1 MPIRLLKFNL
11 DGTEIRLIERGELW
25 RIISSAMELAFDE
38 GSIQT
43 DIQHL
48 ISNGFESPAATDLS
62 ISAFCA
68 DYQRYAILS
77 HTWLQNTPGEVTYGN
92 WMNQK
97 INQGSAGYQ
106 KLANFCR
113 VAATEYGLTVGW
125 MDTICI
131 NKESSSELDESI
143 RSMYSWYETSTVC
156 ITYLA
161 GTTELGQMH
170 KDPWFTRGWTLQEMV
185 APQNLSF
192 YSVDW
197 NLLVPGEGD
206 DKAKPDIMHEIV
218 EATTITEKELRM
230 GGRHVPISRRM
241 QWAAKRQVTREED
254 RSYSLMGMFDVSIS
268 TAYGEGAERA
278 FVRLLKEILNT
289 NTPDLLDIVNHG
301 YVRDAKPSFST
312 TRTSSLIPPSPR
324 DYLWRAESNKIWSN
338 CRPKIPINL
347 TPLGLQIPVLLIPGI
362 SCLDLPASH
371 PPPFMPWNEAHRP
384 AISADILQ
392 YDVQYRSQ
400 FKPEHDKHS
409 IIFAILNH
417 LERSTTVQINADLCF
432 AVALFP
438 THFSKSHAK
447 VPENGTTV
455 SILETERPIILK
467 FDRQTSD
474 PLRMPF
480 NKVDLEPHG
489 MYLRTLYFS

>member
-1 MPIRLLKFNL
+1 M
-11 DGTEIRLIERGELW
+11 EISYNENSIQADIQRLISHDFEP
-25 RIISSAMELAFDE
+25 
-38 GSIQT
+38 QT
-43 DIQHL
+43 
-48 ISNGFESPAATDLS
+48 ATDLA

-68 DYQRYAILS
+68 EYQRYAILS
-77 HTWLQNTPGEVTYGN
+77 HTWLQSSPGEVTYSN
-92 WMNQK
+92 WMGQK
-97 INQGSAGYQ
+97 FDQNSAGYQ
-106 KLANFCR
+106 KLVNFCR
-113 VAATEYGLTVGW
+113 IAATEYGLTVGW

-131 NKESSSELDESI
+131 NKDSSSELDESI

-161 GTTELGQMH
+161 GTTELRHMH

-185 APQNLSF
+185 APQNMSF
-192 YSVDW
+192 YSADW

-206 DKAKPDIMHEIV
+206 DKAKPGIMHEIV

-254 RSYSLMGMFDVSIS
+254 RAYSLMGIFDVSIS

-301 YVRDAKPSFST
+301 YFRDSKQSFST

-324 DYLWRAESNKIWSN
+324 DYFWRAESNKIWSN

-347 TPLGLQIPVLLIPGI
+347 TPMGLQIPVLLVPGI
-362 SCLDLPASH
+362 SCLDASAIH
-371 PPPFMPWNEAHRP
+371 PRSPFLPWNEAHRP

-400 FKPEHDKHS
+400 FKPLEHGNHT
-409 IIFAILNH
+409 ITFAILNH
-417 LERSTTVQINADLCF
+417 QEKLTSIEINADLCY
-432 AVALFP
+432 AVTLFP
-438 THFSKSHAK
+438 THFLRSQHAK
-447 VPENGTTV
+447 VPEDGTTV
-455 SILETERPIILK
+455 AILETERPIILK
-467 FDRQTSD
+467 FHRQTDD
-474 PLRMPF
+474 PSRMSF
-480 NKVDLEPHG
+480 DKVNLKPHG
-489 MYLRTLYFS
+489 IHLRTLYFR